1 LLINCLINKID
12 KYILILLKIINL
24 IILMYLYQKIDDESI
39 LLDSDCKRMLKRTS
53 RKLLIDEVM
62 KKINKNE
69 EKLYNK
75 DLEDDTDVS
84 IESVDS
90 QKSITDIFIT
100 DNFIKDNNVKD
111 NKYEKSNKTF
121 YEFIL
126 TICGCNK

>member
-1 LLINCLINKID
+1 
-12 KYILILLKIINL
+12 
-24 IILMYLYQKIDDESI
+24 MYLYQKIDDESI

-53 RKLLIDEVM
+53 RKLIVDEVM
-62 KKINKNE
+62 EKMNENKD
-69 EKLYNK
+69 KCYNK

-90 QKSITDIFIT
+90 QKSITDNYIT
-100 DNFIKDNNVKD
+100 HNNVKYNNMKD

-121 YEFIL
+121 YELIL

>member
-1 LLINCLINKID
+1 M
-12 KYILILLKIINL
+12 ILLKIINL

-39 LLDSDCKRMLKRTS
+39 LLDNDCRRMLKRTS
-53 RKLLIDEVM
+53 KKLLIDEVM

-90 QKSITDIFIT
+90 QKSITDNFIT
-100 DNFIKDNNVKD
+100 DNNVKD

>member
-1 LLINCLINKID
+1 
-12 KYILILLKIINL
+12 
-24 IILMYLYQKIDDESI
+24 MYLYQKIDDESI